1 MEVVTS
7 PAGASHLKIAA
18 ADASFRHSLRV
29 PAGADTASIRASVQH
44 GLLRVRIPKLVP
56 KTQEIPVAAAAPQPA
71 ADKAPE
77 EEGGAKPE
85 AEPEVVSVQMA
96 VPGLSSDEVRP
107 RFRPL
112 SAAPSRSTSRPSS
125 RLATSRAPKLLL

>member
-1 MEVVTS
+1 MRRAATFFAATFFAATFFAVVFFAVVFL
-7 PAGASHLKIAA
+7 AGA
-18 ADASFRHSLRV
+18 F
-29 PAGADTASIRASVQH
+29 
-44 GLLRVRIPKLVP
+44 
-56 KTQEIPVAAAAPQPA
+56 VAAAAPQPA